1 MNNIKKAVMGGVA
14 GATMLASTMM
24 PVLAAQPNPSAD
36 NGLMMNGQSEVRHLE
51 LYQKDPSTLEIV
63 ASGARGK
70 MTFDLDSFIFNGK
83 GLEAG
88 VEYSLIYYPDPWPGT
103 NLVVLGEG
111 TANSGGNVNIKGD
124 FDFTSIP
131 NEDDENDGAKIWLV
145 LSEDV
150 DIEAPTKM
158 IGWHPDQYL
167 FEYDVIN

>member
-24 PVLAAQPNPSAD
+24 PVLAAKPNPSAE
-36 NGLMMNGQSEVRHLE
+36 NGLRMNGQSEVRHLE
-51 LYQKDPSTLEIV
+51 LYQKDPGSWEIV
-63 ASGARGK
+63 ESGARGK
-70 MTFDLDSFIFNGK
+70 MTFDSDSFVFHGK

-88 VEYSLIYYPDPWPGT
+88 TAYSLIYYPDPWPGQ
-103 NLVVLGEG
+103 NLEVLGDA
-111 TANSGGNVNIKGD
+111 TANNGGNVNIKGE
-124 FDFTSIP
+124 FDFSNLP
-131 NEDDENDGAKIWLV
+131 DGAKIWLV

-150 DIEAPTKM
+150 DREAPTKM